1 MSPYLVTVSLSPYL
15 EAVRELDHEDVL
27 ARGPEDIAHVPPELE
42 VAGIGIILPP
52 LRPDEIEH
60 RPGPVLPS
68 QHDRPA
74 ERFQVEVRVGER
86 ERSRGAGGP
95 VGVDGVDAVGVDD
108 RRVAAAVIVEIE
120 RPGGVEL

>member
-27 ARGPEDIAHVPPELE
+27 ARGPEDVTHVPPELE
-42 VAGIGIILPP
+42 VAGIGIILPS

-60 RPGPVLPS
+60 RPGPVLPA
-68 QHDRPA
+68 QDDRPT

-86 ERSRGAGGP
+86 ERSRRAGRP
-95 VGVDGVDAVGVDD
+95 IWVDRVDAVGK
-108 RRVAAAVIVEIE
+108 
-120 RPGGVEL
+120 